1 MLQRKNNLTTK
12 RWSEWRLQ
20 RYLFQFWPT
29 YIIAIIFTS
38 IGDTIADSD
47 LSTNLTETSIT
58 TGKSSFTVYRLNP
71 ETKGQTE
78 YLLDLLVNSTK
89 IDFWKAPR
97 VAGGQVHVMIREE
110 MKDGFLKSM
119 KTHNISYSVMID
131 DVEKKIRKL
140 REKANRSRHYNWLRD
155 DPSSSRRVHFN
166 LAQYH
171 SYNEIL
177 NYLDQ
182 LSAAYPDR
190 TQVRSIGVTHE
201 GRQLKL
207 IKIGKPRHFQK
218 AGIWIDGGIHA
229 REWVS
234 PSTVL
239 YMIDQLVTKYDVDPQ
254 IQRLVD
260 ELDWFI
266 VPLLNPD
273 GYEYTRSSTNPEVRL
288 WRKNRSPLTCRISHN
303 GIFSHPQQKCCQG
316 VDLNRNY
323 DWQYGMEG
331 SSNDPC
337 SEIYQGPSA
346 FSEPE
351 TRAVYRF
358 IAERRHIIKTF
369 LTFHSYSQI
378 LMYPFGHRERTYTS
392 DVDDLRST
400 ALQAANAL
408 RAAYGTQ
415 YTVGTGADTLYPA
428 SGGAEDWAKGRMGIK
443 YSYLFELRPDG
454 EVWDGFLLD
463 ESQIIPTARESFEA
477 VKVIANRT
485 SAMFT
490 PKNITPIEMNNS
502 KRTTCVDN
510 EQFLHFF
517 GLDMVIAVVGKL
529 CEKICARSCGFL

>member
-1 MLQRKNNLTTK
+1 MKRWLHFWPIFLLAVIFASITDTVAKNN
-12 RWSEWRLQ
+12 
-20 RYLFQFWPT
+20 
-29 YIIAIIFTS
+29 
-38 IGDTIADSD
+38 
-47 LSTNLTETSIT
+47 LSTNLTKSST
-58 TGKSSFTVYRLNP
+58 TGSKSSFTVYRLNP
-71 ETKGQTE
+71 VTKQQSE
-78 YLLDLLVNSTK
+78 FLHDLLVSNTK
-89 IDFWKAPR
+89 LDFWKAPK
-97 VAGGQVHVMIREE
+97 VAGGQVHVMVQEE
-110 MKDGFLKSM
+110 MKDKFLKSM
-119 KTHNISYSVMID
+119 KAHNISYSIMIS
-131 DVEKKIRKL
+131 DVEEKISKL
-140 REKANRSRHYNWLRD
+140 REKANRSRQYNWLRD
-155 DPSSSRRVHFN
+155 DPSSLRRVHFN

-171 SYNEIL
+171 SYTEIA

-182 LSAAYPDR
+182 LNAAYPDR
-190 TQVRSIGVTHE
+190 TTVKTIGLTHE
-201 GRQLKL
+201 KRPIRL
-207 IKIGKPRHFQK
+207 IKIGRPRTFVK

-234 PSTVL
+234 PATVL
-239 YMIDQLVTKYDVDPQ
+239 YMIDQLVTQYEVNPQ

-260 ELDWFI
+260 EMDWFV

-288 WRKNRSPLTCRISHN
+288 WRKNRSPMSCRILPN
-303 GIFSHPQQKCCQG
+303 GMFSRPRQECCQG

-323 DWQYGMEG
+323 DWQYGIEG

-337 SEIYQGPSA
+337 SEIYQGPYA

-351 TRAVYRF
+351 TRAVHEF
-358 IAERRHIIKTF
+358 ISKRRDTIKTF

-428 SGGAEDWAKGRMGIK
+428 SGGAEDWARGRMGIK
-443 YSYLFELRPDG
+443 YSYLFELRPGG

-463 ESQIIPTARESFEA
+463 ESQIIPTAREAFEA

-490 PKNITPIEMNNS
+490 PKNLRDEIRETGCTDSEPFCAYWARHGYCARWEVM
-502 KRTTCVDN
+502 RR
-510 EQFLHFF
+510 
-517 GLDMVIAVVGKL
+517 
-529 CEKICARSCGFL
+529 ICARSCGFC